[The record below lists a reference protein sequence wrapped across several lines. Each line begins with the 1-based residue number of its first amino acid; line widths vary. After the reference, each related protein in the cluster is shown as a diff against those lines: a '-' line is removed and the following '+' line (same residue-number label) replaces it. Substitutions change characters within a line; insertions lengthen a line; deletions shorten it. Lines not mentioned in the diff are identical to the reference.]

1 MALAQGDTTAVVEF
15 FVERCR
21 FVPVAL
27 RDPKRRFVTSG
38 GKYGRHLGLLW
49 VKHLVPHF
57 RKLFP
62 DIAWK
67 KSVSTAFINKQLVP
81 VIDRVFPRDDLRIG
95 GNKKTSDYC
104 KRSKVR
110 NFTLHSNVRL
120 RLTILVLACSCNRR
134 LGKTWRSF
142 TSCS

>member
-1 MALAQGDTTAVVEF
+1 MALGQGDTSAAVEF
-15 FVERCR
+15 FIERCR

-57 RKLFP
+57 RELFP

-67 KSVSTAFINKQLVP
+67 KSVSTAFINKHLVP
-81 VIDRVFPRDDLRIG
+81 VMDRVFPRDDLRIG
-95 GNKKTSDYC
+95 GKGKPSDYC
-104 KRSKVR
+104 QPKSTVR
-110 NFTLHSNVRL
+110 NFMHSNVRL
-120 RLTILVLACSCNRR
+120 GITILVLACR
-134 LGKTWRSF
+134 
-142 TSCS
+142 

>member
-1 MALAQGDTTAVVEF
+1 MALGQGNTTAAVEF
-15 FVERCR
+15 FIERCR

-57 RKLFP
+57 QKLFP
-62 DIAWK
+62 HIGWK
-67 KSVSTAFINKQLVP
+67 KNETVSTAFINKKLVP

-95 GNKKTSDYC
+95 GSNK
-104 KRSKVR
+104 
-110 NFTLHSNVRL
+110 NF
-120 RLTILVLACSCNRR
+120 
-134 LGKTWRSF
+134 
-142 TSCS
+142 